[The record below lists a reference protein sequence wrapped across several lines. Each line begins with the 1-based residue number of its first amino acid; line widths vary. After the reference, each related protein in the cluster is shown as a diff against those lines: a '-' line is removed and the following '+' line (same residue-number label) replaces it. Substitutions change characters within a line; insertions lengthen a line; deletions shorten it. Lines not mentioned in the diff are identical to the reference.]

1 MKNTTAET
9 ILYYENFADSY
20 VNETINCNFT
30 DIEKKFCKYV
40 KPGGNVLDVG
50 CGSGRDAKYFID
62 KRGNCDEPGIYTRI
76 HFS

>member
-40 KPGGNVLDVG
+40 KPGGNVWDVVPVEMQNILLI
-50 CGSGRDAKYFID
+50 RDI
-62 KRGNCDEPGIYTRI
+62 RSRHSMVQGQ
-76 HFS
+76 

>member
-30 DIEKKFCKYV
+30 DIEKSFV
-40 KPGGNVLDVG
+40 SMLNQEVM
-50 CGSGRDAKYFID
+50 S
-62 KRGNCDEPGIYTRI
+62 
-76 HFS
+76 

>member
-40 KPGGNVLDVG
+40 KPGGNVLDVVPVEMQNILLI
-50 CGSGRDAKYFID
+50 RDI
-62 KRGNCDEPGIYTRI
+62 RSRHSMVQGQ
-76 HFS
+76 